1 MKAKTE
7 EGVKRQH
14 YFIHGAVEYY
24 DSSVPS
30 LRTM

>member
-7 EGVKRQH
+7 EGVKRQR
-14 YFIHGAVEYY
+14 YFIHGVVEYY
-24 DSSVPS
+24 DSVPS